1 MFMYQRFFKR
11 GFDIFFGV
19 LGLIVLF
26 PLMVVITVVILVVEG
41 EFPCYSQVRLGKDLV
56 PFTLFKFKTMRD
68 ERDNHGM
75 LLPDDERIT
84 FLGSILRKSS
94 LDELPQLFNVIM
106 GDMSLVGPR
115 PLLPEYQSLYSAEQ
129 LRRHAVLP
137 GLTGWA
143 QVNGRNAIRWQEKFE
158 FDVWYVDNQDVWLDL
173 KILGMTVVK
182 VFGEGVSGGG
192 VVSVRKFD
200 GTN

>member
-1 MFMYQRFFKR
+1 MFMYQRFLKR
-11 GFDIFFGV
+11 VFDVVFGAV
-19 LGLIVLF
+19 GLVILF
-26 PLMVVITVVILVVEG
+26 PLMVVVTVVLLVAEG
-41 EFPCYSQVRLGKDLV
+41 EYPFYSQVRLGKDLV

-68 ERDNHGM
+68 ERDDHGM

-84 FLGSILRKSS
+84 FLGALLRKSS